1 MDDEQMLSELL
12 ATDLTR
18 HFREIVLRYQDQLY
32 SFAYRLTGSGQD
44 AEDIVQEAL
53 LGAYVTLGQYPAT
66 RIHTLRLRPWLY
78 KVTLNVFRNSKRGMR
93 LLLMSLDF
101 SADGEV
107 HEWLAAENERPEIL
121 YEEWES
127 RQELEAQILAL
138 PERYRL
144 AVTCYY
150 YEDFSYQEIAD
161 LLDQPLGT
169 VKSRL
174 HRGVQILRKTLSQQ
188 NEAGRSS
195 YGAR

>member
-12 ATDLTR
+12 ATDLKR
-18 HFREIVLRYQDQLY
+18 YFRQLVLRYQDQLY
-32 SFAYRLTGSGQD
+32 SFAFRLTGSGQD

-53 LGAYVTLGQYPAT
+53 LGAYVTMAQYPAE

-93 LLLMSLDF
+93 LLLMPLNLSE
-101 SADGEV
+101 DGAV
-107 HEWLAAENERPEIL
+107 HDLAAPEDERPDAL
-121 YEEWES
+121 YEIWES
-127 RQELEAQILAL
+127 RQELEARLLTL
-138 PERYRL
+138 PECYRL
-144 AVTCYY
+144 VITCYY
-150 YEDFSYQEIAD
+150 CEDLSYQEIAD

-174 HRGVQILRKTLSQQ
+174 HRGMQILRKTLAQQ
-188 NEAGRSS
+188 NEEGMSR